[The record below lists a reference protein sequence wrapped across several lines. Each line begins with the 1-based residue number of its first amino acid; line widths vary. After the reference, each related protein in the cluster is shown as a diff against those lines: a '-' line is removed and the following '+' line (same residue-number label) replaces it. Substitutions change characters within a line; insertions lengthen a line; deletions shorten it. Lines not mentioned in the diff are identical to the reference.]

1 MSRFPKLLESEFCAT
16 MVFKPYDHMLTSG
29 VVRPS
34 PACSRA
40 LELAL
45 SALGQAGHT
54 IVPFEAPSPQKALRL
69 ASQLLLADG
78 GRTTMSHYKYGQNN
92 ELGLM
97 YMVRAMRLPRWVK
110 WIWAK
115 WLRLLGDNVWADLVE
130 DWNEKSGFEQQ
141 KLVVQR

>member
-1 MSRFPKLLESEFCAT
+1 MTVHLRIRNPLLT
-16 MVFKPYDHMLTSG
+16 LG

-40 LELAL
+40 LELVL
-45 SALGQAGHT
+45 SALSQAGHT
-54 IVPFEAPSPQKALRL
+54 IVPFNPPSPENALRV

-78 GRTTMSHYKYGQNN
+78 GRTTMSHYKYGQKN

-97 YMVRAMRLPRWVK
+97 YMIRAMRLHRWVK

-115 WLRLLGDNVWADLVE
+115 WLRLIGDNVWANLVE
-130 DWNEKSGFEQQ
+130 EWHEKSGFEQQ